1 MLSIILP
8 PCKALPRS
16 ANYSNGVD
24 YDKVPAKPAAIDNRL
39 FLTDGGIETT
49 IIYHDGIDLPYFAVF
64 DLLKTEKGTRVLRE
78 YYSRH
83 AAIARANG
91 LGFILESP
99 TWRASAD
106 WGTKLGYT
114 PSALADINRKSILS
128 SKHSARN
135 SRPPKA
141 QCRSAAALV
150 RVVTAMIP
158 AAS

>member
-1 MLSIILP
+1 MTKYRQNLP
-8 PCKALPRS
+8 QL
-16 ANYSNGVD
+16 N
-24 YDKVPAKPAAIDNRL
+24 NRL
-39 FLTDGGIETT
+39 FLTDGGTETT

-64 DLLKTEKGTRVLRE
+64 DLLKSEKGTRVLHE

-106 WGTKLGYT
+106 WG
-114 PSALADINRKSILS
+114 
-128 SKHSARN
+128 
-135 SRPPKA
+135 PKA
-141 QCRSAAALV
+141 WLHAVSACRYQSSVHRFPRNTPQGIRNRPKSRCRSAAALA
-150 RVVTAMIP
+150 RVATATIP

>member
-1 MLSIILP
+1 MTKYRQNLPQLS
-8 PCKALPRS
+8 
-16 ANYSNGVD
+16 
-24 YDKVPAKPAAIDNRL
+24 NRL
-39 FLTDGGIETT
+39 FLTDAGIETT

-106 WGTKLGYT
+106 WGRKTWLHT
-114 PSALADINRKSILS
+114 SLHLLTSIANPSLS
-128 SKHSARN
+128 SKRSARN
-135 SRPPKA
+135 SRLPKVP
-141 QCRSAAALV
+141 CRSAAALV
-150 RVVTAMIP
+150 RAATATIP

>member
-1 MLSIILP
+1 METIMSKYRQNLP
-8 PCKALPRS
+8 QL
-16 ANYSNGVD
+16 G
-24 YDKVPAKPAAIDNRL
+24 NRL
-39 FLTDGGIETT
+39 FLTDAGTETT

-64 DLLKTEKGTRVLRE
+64 DLLKSEKGTTVLRE

-106 WGTKLGYT
+106 WGPKLGYT
-114 PSALADINRKSILS
+114 RLPTSIASPSLS
-128 SKHSARN
+128 SKHCAWNSKPPNAR
-135 SRPPKA
+135 
-141 QCRSAAALV
+141 CRSAAALV
-150 RVVTAMIP
+150 RVVTATIP